1 MLKKTYVVDEIPGS
15 ISNIYEIK
23 ILICRILSEVK
34 HQITKNQLYTA
45 FQLNETVNY
54 FNFCQ
59 AMKELESNKHILKK
73 SKKNG
78 EKYLVLT
85 DTGKEAIKSLTSE
98 ISKSTIEKHLKSI
111 NKIVKEAQ
119 ENKNKKIYIK
129 NKNNGF
135 SVSLVLEET
144 SSNLLDL
151 EIFCP
156 TKEFAETAKNQMKSK
171 TTEIYKAILAIINND
186 QESLSKIA
194 STLKN
199 STKF

>member
-111 NKIVKEAQ
+111 NKIVR
-119 ENKNKKIYIK
+119 
-129 NKNNGF
+129 
-135 SVSLVLEET
+135 LVLEET

-151 EIFCP
+151 EIFCS